1 VQGVVKDKDVGL
13 RILDSWNVDKEEK
26 AKANYLAALSLITS
40 NLKKQEPACPFTFTF
55 TLWCSS

>member
-1 VQGVVKDKDVGL
+1 VKDKDVGL